1 MNPITESTTVPDLLR
16 NVVGYV
22 HNENTTF
29 LMHKVKEA
37 WLEISYKQV
46 LDSADAISAY
56 FLEIGINKGDR
67 LALIIENSV
76 DWVLYDQG
84 VQQIGAVNVSVYPTL
99 SESEIEYI
107 LNDSGAKTILVGNPF
122 LFRKLIRI
130 ANNCP
135 ELQRIIPVFDDYEKY
150 LPENGLNSG
159 VISLNNLIEEG
170 KIALEKQGKKIE
182 EARAAI
188 LPGDLTSLIY
198 T

>member
-170 KIALEKQGKKIE
+170 KIALEKQGKKLKKPE
-182 EARAAI
+182 QPYCRAT
-188 LPGDLTSLIY
+188 LHP
-198 T
+198 

>member
-37 WLEISYKQV
+37 WVEISYKQV
-46 LDSADAISAY
+46 MDSADAISAY

-170 KIALEKQGKKIE
+170 KIALEKQGKKN
-182 EARAAI
+182 
-188 LPGDLTSLIY
+188 
-198 T
+198 